1 VCVLGR
7 GRILFQQ
14 FRSQCGLHQHLPL
27 SHVDPSVDVLPLSAS
42 VDFSILE
49 LASVHTAV
57 AHLVSGGGDQSIAQ
71 VMMMMMMM
79 ILMMMMMRSD
89 VNRHVHLSAFPM
101 SPSVDELPL
110 VHGISKERVAKRPSA
125 QLGSLASESL
135 PLPVEADGKAHIV
148 PRFSCAHSDP
158 RPL

>member
-1 VCVLGR
+1 MT
-7 GRILFQQ
+7 IL
-14 FRSQCGLHQHLPL
+14 
-27 SHVDPSVDVLPLSAS
+27 
-42 VDFSILE
+42 IL
-49 LASVHTAV
+49 
-57 AHLVSGGGDQSIAQ
+57 
-71 VMMMMMMM
+71 MMMMMMM
-79 ILMMMMMRSD
+79 MMMMHGD

-135 PLPVEADGKAHIV
+135 PLAVEADGKANIV
-148 PRFSCAHSDP
+148 SRFSCAHSDP